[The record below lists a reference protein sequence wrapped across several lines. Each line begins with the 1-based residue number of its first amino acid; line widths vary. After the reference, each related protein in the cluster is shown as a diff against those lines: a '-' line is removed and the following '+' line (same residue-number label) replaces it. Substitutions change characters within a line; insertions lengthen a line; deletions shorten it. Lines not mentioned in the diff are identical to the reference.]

1 MNFLG
6 RPLMRNIAL
15 RTNLMGMRNLGK
27 PALPLRFTLARPV
40 ASSVS
45 GKPGSQSLEHAA
57 TNIKEEVG
65 NSAADLAKVIA
76 ACNVN
81 QDSVGPTRT
90 ESFVRRASCQ
100 RVEFKITAVIVA
112 WYNATGSV
120 RRADAYDGFRT
131 RRCVI
136 FFLQGLSKTIRID

>member
-15 RTNLMGMRNLGK
+15 RTNIMGMRNLGK
-27 PALPLRFTLARPV
+27 PMVTRMPLRFTFARPV

-76 ACNVN
+76 ACNVT
-81 QDSVGPTRT
+81 QDSVGPTGS
-90 ESFVRRASCQ
+90 ESFVRRPSRQ
-100 RVEFKITAVIVA
+100 R
-112 WYNATGSV
+112 
-120 RRADAYDGFRT
+120 
-131 RRCVI
+131 
-136 FFLQGLSKTIRID
+136 